1 MTDSGSGNSGEL
13 FIVDNGEGSWSAKDY
28 LKEWADISH
37 TFDIATGYF
46 EIGALLA
53 LNGQWQQLDKLR
65 ILMGDEVSKRT
76 RDALLAGVKTALDE
90 SIERE
95 KEKNDFLSGVPAIV
109 AAMKSGQVAC
119 RVYAQKKFHAKAY
132 ITHARKAV
140 IGSTALVGSSNFTLP
155 GLTNNIELNVQ
166 IRREV
171 DLLQDWYE
179 KHWDEAED
187 ITPELLKVVERHT
200 REYSPFEVYAKS
212 LQEYFRGHELTVG
225 EWEQNESVM
234 YHKLDQYQREGYQSM
249 MKISRQHRGAF
260 LCDGVGLGKTFVGMM
275 LLERLVEFDRKR
287 VALIVPKSAR
297 EPVWEKEL
305 DRYLPHLRGVFSNL
319 VIFNHTDL
327 SAKNPNTQ
335 YELERIKEMADAIVI
350 DEAHHFRNPGTKG
363 EGNKSPSRYRRLFDI
378 VGEKNLFM
386 LTATPINNRLIDLQ
400 HMIELFSREQAD
412 YFKPAPLG
420 IHSLPG
426 HFRTMEKRLERMA
439 GNIRNGSASEENE
452 TNQVE
457 AGQVLESDEL
467 FRALVVQRSR
477 AYVKRSQERHGGAN
491 IATFPEKKP
500 PQVAEYSIRKT
511 YGNLLKS
518 VEKAFD
524 KERPLFSLAIY
535 YPLAYYTGTQEI
547 NTFDEGRQ
555 RQVVGLIRTLFLK
568 RFESSA
574 HAFESSCET
583 LMKKLLAFV
592 TKNSQTPSEKSIL
605 ERWKAQNAELIDY
618 VQEPMLNLDGEPEE
632 DLDEDIIT
640 EEMLENVEEL
650 PREEY
655 DVTAILNETFLDLS
669 QISEFLNELRKFKPS
684 QDDKLNA
691 LKKLLKSD
699 PVMKKNK
706 VIIFTEFASTAK
718 YLQRELT
725 KATIPGV
732 DEIDSSYKGD
742 RSDVIRQFAPYYNR
756 SSSGELAAESKQE
769 IRVLISTDVLS
780 EGLNLQDATRLIN
793 YDIHWNPVRLMQR
806 IGRVDRRLNPEIEAK
821 LVEDHPEQAEL
832 RGEVAYW
839 NFLPPGELDGLLNLY
854 GKVSH
859 KVLRISSVFGIEG
872 RKLLTPDDDFD
883 ALRNFNESY
892 EGSTTTLEEMH
903 LEYQQLLADNPGLQE
918 KLDGLPG
925 RVFSGKK
932 NPSSGTR
939 AVFFCYALPAPPAG
953 VRDGSEEPSAEEW
966 TEENGYVRW
975 YLYDLDSGDV
985 VDEPSEIAA
994 VIMSTPE
1001 TPRRTEVG
1009 EEVLR
1014 AARKKVELKIK
1025 NTYLRSVVAPVGV
1038 KAKLKA
1044 WMELS

>member
-1 MTDSGSGNSGEL
+1 MSDL
-13 FIVDNGEGSWSAKDY
+13 FIVDNSDKNWKVKNY
-28 LKEWADISH
+28 LHEWADLAH
-37 TFDIATGYF
+37 TFDVATGYF

-53 LNGQWQQLDKLR
+53 LDGQWQKLDKLR

-76 RDALLAGVKTALDE
+76 KDALLEGVKTALDV
-90 SIERE
+90 SIERT

-109 AAMKSGQVAC
+109 EAMQNRRIECK
-119 RVYAQKKFHAKAY
+119 VYAKKKFHAKAY
-132 ITHARKAV
+132 ITHGRQRV
-140 IGSTALVGSSNFTLP
+140 VGSTALVGSSNFTLP
-155 GLTNNIELNVQ
+155 GLTDNVELNVQ
-166 IRREV
+166 IRREAE
-171 DLLQDWYE
+171 LLQEWFE
-179 KHWDEAED
+179 RHWDEAED
-187 ITPELLKVVERHT
+187 ITPEILKVIERHT
-200 REYSPFEVYAKS
+200 REYPPFEVYAKS

-225 EWEQNESVM
+225 EWERNESVM
-234 YHKLDQYQREGYQSM
+234 YRQLDQYQREGYQSM
-249 MKISRQHRGAF
+249 MKISHQHRGAF

-275 LLERLVEFDRKR
+275 LLERLVEYERKR
-287 VALIVPKSAR
+287 VALLVPKSAR
-297 EPVWEKEL
+297 KPVWEKEL
-305 DRYLPHLRGVFSNL
+305 DRYLPRLRGVFSNL

-327 SAKNPNTQ
+327 SAKNANTQ
-335 YELERIKEMADAIVI
+335 YELERIGEMADAIVI
-350 DEAHHFRNPGTKG
+350 DEAHHFRNPGTRG
-363 EGNKSPSRYRRLFDI
+363 EGSKSPSRYRRLFDI

-412 YFKPAPLG
+412 YFKPAPLN

-426 HFRTMEKRLERMA
+426 HFRTMEKKLDRTA
-439 GNIRNGSASEENE
+439 NGNQNGNAVVEESE

-457 AGQVLESDEL
+457 AEQVLGSDEL

-477 AYVKRSQERHGGAN
+477 AYVKKSQEQHGVN
-491 IATFPEKKP
+491 VATFPDKKP

-535 YPLAYYTGTQEI
+535 YPLAYYTGKEEI
-547 NTFDEGRQ
+547 NIFDEGRQ

-618 VQEPMLNLDGEPEE
+618 VQEPTLNLDGEPEE
-632 DLDEDIIT
+632 DQDEDIIT
-640 EEMLENVEEL
+640 EEMLENAEEL

-669 QISEFLNELRKFKPS
+669 QIAEFLNELRKFKPS

-699 PVMKKNK
+699 PVLKKNK

-718 YLQRELT
+718 YLQREL
-725 KATIPGV
+725 KKENIPGV
-732 DEIDSSYKGD
+732 DEVDSSDKRD
-742 RSDVIRQFAPYYNR
+742 RSDVIGQFAPYYNR
-756 SSSGELAAESKQE
+756 SSSGELKAEGREE

-806 IGRVDRRLNPEIEAK
+806 VGRVDRRLNPEIEEK
-821 LVEDHPEQAEL
+821 LVADHPEQEKL
-832 RGEVAYW
+832 RGNVAYW
-839 NFLPPGELDGLLNLY
+839 NFLPPGELDGLLKLY

-872 RKLLTPDDDFD
+872 RKLLTPEDDYQ
-883 ALRNFNESY
+883 ALKNFNQSY

-903 LEYQQLLADNPGLQE
+903 LEYQRLLRNDPGLQK
-918 KLDGLPG
+918 KLDNLPG
-925 RVFSGKK
+925 RVFSGKEH
-932 NPSSGTR
+932 SDAGTR
-939 AVFFCYALPAPPAG
+939 AVFFCYALPAPPSG
-953 VRDGSEEPSAEEW
+953 LHDGSEEPSAEDW

-975 YLYDLDSGDV
+975 YLYDLESGNV
-985 VDEPSEIAA
+985 LDEPSEI
-994 VIMSTPE
+994 VGFIRSTPE
-1001 TPRRTEVG
+1001 TPRRAEVG
-1009 EEVLR
+1009 EDALR
-1014 AARKKVELKIK
+1014 DARKKVEKRIK
-1025 NTYLRSVVAPVGV
+1025 NTYLKSGLAPVGV